1 MSILKFNEDIANCK
15 LKFDSGQKVEG
26 EYGVQY
32 KWSCNADDVFFA
44 TEQFNALI
52 MAHDVNVGDVLS
64 IRKVKKEKIDG
75 TFFMVFEVNGKT
87 LDDFN
92 AMPKPTTQ
100 EPIYET
106 PTSLNP
112 PTEPTSDRVA
122 ELEKRVAALEDK
134 VGTPSVTKEDIPF

>member
-1 MSILKFNEDIANCK
+1 
-15 LKFDSGQKVEG
+15 
-26 EYGVQY
+26 
-32 KWSCNADDVFFA
+32 
-44 TEQFNALI
+44 

-122 ELEKRVAALEDK
+122 ELEKRVSALEDK